1 MILEK
6 IFPINYYNEL
16 SGLVTDSTIAQLLL
30 KENFPEM
37 FKLLEKSGGIMYL
50 TNAINKWFLTIF
62 INRIPEVYS
71 NLIWDLF
78 LLEGNIVTFKAAY
91 GIIHMLQE
99 SIMRCKNF
107 DDLNNVFQ
115 STTRTLKIR
124 GKLAYYLISK
134 KFYFNMDKIKNYRK
148 KLNNKIIKE
157 IESLNHSLKEEI
169 EKMKKED
176 NKDSKCDLDWPI
188 CIYDD
193 KNLRNN
199 YDHIILKQLFEPEVI
214 DDYLDDDKKYEKT
227 QKNYEEKFED
237 FLIERKKHNCDSN
250 IKSIRD
256 NLAKIEKIEKKEI
269 DNKNIVENNI
279 EEKNENIIKNN
290 DIENHLE
297 NKEMNKLV
305 INVANDSQKVLN
317 FVKEKTDDSF
327 MSFD

>member
-1 MILEK
+1 M
-6 IFPINYYNEL
+6 
-16 SGLVTDSTIAQLLL
+16 
-30 KENFPEM
+30 
-37 FKLLEKSGGIMYL
+37 KL
-50 TNAINKWFLTIF
+50 NK
-62 INRIPEVYS
+62 
-71 NLIWDLF
+71 F
-78 LLEGNIVTFKAAY
+78 LLICSY
-91 GIIHMLQE
+91 
-99 SIMRCKNF
+99 
-107 DDLNNVFQ
+107 
-115 STTRTLKIR
+115 LK
-124 GKLAYYLISK
+124 
-134 KFYFNMDKIKNYRK
+134 
-148 KLNNKIIKE
+148 
-157 IESLNHSLKEEI
+157 
-169 EKMKKED
+169 
-176 NKDSKCDLDWPI
+176 
-188 CIYDD
+188 
-193 KNLRNN
+193 NN

-214 DDYLDDDKKYEKT
+214 DDYFSENNNFEKDKK
-227 QKNYEEKFED
+227 NNEEKFED

>member
-37 FKLLEKSGGIMYL
+37 FQFLEKSGGIMYL

-78 LLEGNIVTFKAAY
+78 LLEGNIVTFKASYA
-91 GIIHMLQE
+91 IIRMLQE
-99 SIMRCKNF
+99 SIMNCKNF

-115 STTRTLKIR
+115 NTTQTLKIR

-157 IESLNHSLKEEI
+157 IESLNYSLRDEI
-169 EKMKKED
+169 EKIKKKN
-176 NKDSKCDLDWPI
+176 NKESKCDLDWPI

-193 KNLRNN
+193 KNLKNN

-214 DDYLDDDKKYEKT
+214 DDYFDDDKKYEKSK
-227 QKNYEEKFED
+227 KNYEEKFED
-237 FLIERKKHNCDSN
+237 LLIERKKHNCDSN
-250 IKSIRD
+250 TRSIRD
-256 NLAKIEKIEKKEI
+256 NLAKIEKKEI
-269 DNKNIVENNI
+269 DNKNIDANI
-279 EEKNENIIKNN
+279 IEKNNDNIIKNN
-290 DIENHLE
+290 DIDNNLE

-305 INVANDSQKVLN
+305 INIANDSQKVLN

>member
-16 SGLVTDSTIAQLLL
+16 SGLVTDSTIVQLLL

-37 FKLLEKSGGIMYL
+37 FTLLEKSGGIMYL

-78 LLEGNIVTFKAAY
+78 LLEGNIVTFKASYA
-91 GIIHMLQE
+91 IIRMLQE
-99 SIMRCKNF
+99 SIMNCKNF

-115 STTRTLKIR
+115 NTTQTLKIR

-157 IESLNHSLKEEI
+157 IESLNYSLRDEI
-169 EKMKKED
+169 EKIKKKN
-176 NKDSKCDLDWPI
+176 NKESKCDLDWPI

-193 KNLRNN
+193 KNLRDN

-214 DDYLDDDKKYEKT
+214 DDYFGDDKKYEKSK
-227 QKNYEEKFED
+227 KNYEEKFED
-237 FLIERKKHNCDSN
+237 LLIERKKHNCDSN
-250 IKSIRD
+250 TRSIRD
-256 NLAKIEKIEKKEI
+256 NLAKIEKKEI
-269 DNKNIVENNI
+269 DNKNIDANI
-279 EEKNENIIKNN
+279 IEKNNDNIIKNN
-290 DIENHLE
+290 DIDNNLE

-305 INVANDSQKVLN
+305 INIANDSQKVLN